1 MTESEF
7 KKLVSEFTD
16 EKLTVTFGGTCGWYD
31 FSYMKKIF
39 NYDHFHALHKWKD
52 TMNDATRIIGT
63 DKMPELND
71 SRTYIYGYGNFTWV
85 DVNDKNSI
93 EKAINIAT
101 SYNNLDDQE
110 RRKRRNS
117 FN

>member
-71 SRTYIYGYGNFTWV
+71 SRTHIYGYGNYGQPRYSF
-85 DVNDKNSI
+85 DPFLFFKKEE
-93 EKAINIAT
+93 EK
-101 SYNNLDDQE
+101 YDLE
-110 RRKRRNS
+110 KL
-117 FN
+117 